1 MKTKTKL
8 SSLISKMKIA
18 KEETTKA
25 VAYSEGY
32 LDCIKDLLGDDST
45 DLNKILLVKY
55 DGKVRGEVYSEILP
69 VLEDLEKDDKFNS
82 TVAIEA
88 PEEESASMHP
98 SDRARSF
105 LERIGRA

>member
-1 MKTKTKL
+1 MKTKAKL
-8 SSLISKMKIA
+8 SSLISKMRIA

-32 LDCIKDLLGDDST
+32 LYCIKDLLGDESS
-45 DLNKILLVKY
+45 DLSKIMMVKY

-82 TVAIEA
+82 SVMVEA
-88 PEEESASMHP
+88 VEEESSVMHP

-105 LERIGRA
+105 LERIGRS

>member
-1 MKTKTKL
+1 MKTKAKL
-8 SSLISKMKIA
+8 SSLISKMRIA

-32 LDCIKDLLGDDST
+32 LDCIKDLLGDESSDFS
-45 DLNKILLVKY
+45 KILMVKY

-69 VLEDLEKDDKFNS
+69 VLEDLEKDDKFNPN
-82 TVAIEA
+82 VAIESV
-88 PEEESASMHP
+88 EEESAAMHP

-105 LERIGRA
+105 LERIGRS

>member
-1 MKTKTKL
+1 MKTNSEL
-8 SSLISKMKIA
+8 SSLIKKIRNA

-32 LDCIKDLLGDDST
+32 LDCIKDMLNNDGN
-45 DLNKILLVKY
+45 DLNKIMGVKY

-69 VLEDLEKDDKFNS
+69 ILERAEKEELPNES
-82 TVAIEA
+82 ISIETT
-88 PEEESASMHP
+88 ASDYAAMHP

-105 LERIGRA
+105 LERIGRG

>member
-1 MKTKTKL
+1 MKTRAKL
-8 SSLISKMKIA
+8 SSLILKMKIA

-69 VLEDLEKDDKFNS
+69 VLEDLERDDKFNS

-88 PEEESASMHP
+88 PEEESSIMHP